1 MRILFARVEDVLDV
15 YHRDFAADEVLV
27 CMDETSRQH
36 IQETRL
42 PLPARP
48 GERERFDYEYTRAG
62 VSNLFMLSAPLE
74 GWRQVKVTDHH
85 TKVDWAEL
93 IKDLVDKHYPDKG
106 VHDGAAPIAGS
117 PHKGGVPG
125 IIQSFNIDTRIK
137 KAFYQLI
144 NYHPLH

>member
-48 GERERFDYEYTRAG
+48 GEMERFDYEYTRAG

-74 GWRQVKVTDHH
+74 GWRQVLGRSSVMPKLFRST
-85 TKVDWAEL
+85 
-93 IKDLVDKHYPDKG
+93 
-106 VHDGAAPIAGS
+106 GALRLKMPA
-117 PHKGGVPG
+117 
-125 IIQSFNIDTRIK
+125 
-137 KAFYQLI
+137 
-144 NYHPLH
+144 